1 VVRGFRD
8 QEYTPARTVFNI
20 GSYDRGFFRWKH
32 SVFGNN
38 APTFSGKSEDFE
50 RFTKMVRYWKSQ
62 SPLKPEKLAGKL
74 ILCQTDPHVLD
85 IIMDLDEAE
94 VESSNGLQTV
104 MAALAEKYKIDSED
118 MASPAFDE
126 FDAISR
132 GMNETGAQFVLRF
145 EIAYAKV

>member
-1 VVRGFRD
+1 MTEVSFDGN
-8 QEYTPARTVFNI
+8 TA
-20 GSYDRGFFRWKH
+20 
-32 SVFGNN
+32 VFGNN

-50 RFTKMVRYWKSQ
+50 RFPKMVRYWKSQ

-104 MAALAEKYKIDSED
+104 MAALAEKYKIDSDD
-118 MASPAFDE
+118 MASPAFD
-126 FDAISR
+126 
-132 GMNETGAQFVLRF
+132 
-145 EIAYAKV
+145 